1 MILQIKPDK
10 IVVIPQSE
18 HEHKQLV
25 KILLSISYLMSNK
38 EGEQDG

>member
-10 IVVIPQSE
+10 IIVIPQSE

-25 KILLSISYLMSNK
+25 KILTAILYLQNK
-38 EGEQDG
+38 GEAEQ